1 MLISPKNGIAAIEKD
16 FTEITVYGNKLL
28 WEICLNSQEGCEKS
42 KLSASVYDVVGSI
55 VIMSQLLALG
65 VQRQQL
71 I

>member
-1 MLISPKNGIAAIEKD
+1 MGDALTAK
-16 FTEITVYGNKLL
+16 
-28 WEICLNSQEGCEKS
+28 EGCETS
-42 KLSASVYDVVGSI
+42 KVSASVYDVVGSI